1 MSDIIE
7 TKTPLKPEDFPS
19 VSPETIQD
27 ANAVIEADKLAKRKE
42 REAKI
47 NARIEELKS
56 FEGKTFARNDGTG
69 LPVKVLKYAGM
80 FLKEGRMI
88 YTFEAETPGHAAWKP
103 SATDFLAEYHV
114 IETAATETEVEPY

>member
-1 MSDIIE
+1 MSD
-7 TKTPLKPEDFPS
+7 KTPEQIAA
-19 VSPETIQD
+19 E
-27 ANAVIEADKLAKRKE
+27 RKE

-56 FEGKTFARNDGTG
+56 YEGKTFVRNDGAG

-88 YTFEAETPGHAAWKP
+88 YTFLAEINGHAVWNP
-103 SATDFLAEYHV
+103 PATDFLENYHV
-114 IETAATETEVEPY
+114 IEVKETENSNEPI